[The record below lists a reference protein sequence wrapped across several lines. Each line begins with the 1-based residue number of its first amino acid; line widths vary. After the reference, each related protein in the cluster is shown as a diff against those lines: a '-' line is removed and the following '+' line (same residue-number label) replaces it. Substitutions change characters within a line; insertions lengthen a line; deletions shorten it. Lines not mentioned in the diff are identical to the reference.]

1 MPGRCGICSTTPCM
15 PRKCPKVSEP
25 LLSPKQAAEQLLV
38 SEKAVLDWLRLRK
51 EGRERWE
58 LARQPDRR

>member
-1 MPGRCGICSTTPCM
+1 MPGRCGIHSTTPCM
-15 PRKCPKVSEP
+15 PGRCPKVFEP
-25 LLSPKQAAEQLLV
+25 LLTPKQAGERLLV
-38 SEKAVLDWLRLRK
+38 SEKAVLDWLQLGK

>member
-1 MPGRCGICSTTPCM
+1 MRLGTAI
-15 PRKCPKVSEP
+15 
-25 LLSPKQAAEQLLV
+25 V

-58 LARQPDRR
+58 LARQLDRR

>member
-1 MPGRCGICSTTPCM
+1 
-15 PRKCPKVSEP
+15 VSEP
-25 LLSPKQAAEQLLV
+25 LLSPKQAAERLLV